1 MRSNE
6 INTFETSKRKEYVH
20 REMTPKTNCN
30 LSIKFNLIACVI
42 IIIVVVSTDICTQCV
57 IHRLRKYNV
66 NI

>member
-42 IIIVVVSTDICTQCV
+42 IIIVVVSTDICT
-57 IHRLRKYNV
+57 
-66 NI
+66 